1 MLNLSSGLD
10 YGAER
15 QVLDRIRNSAKD
27 KDKVK
32 AKRPTGGDVQAWP
45 KQYGQVHENEAADKN
60 PRDNYNLTY
69 LTFYN

>member
-15 QVLDRIRNSAKD
+15 QVLGRIRNSA

-32 AKRPTGGDVQAWP
+32 AKRPTGGDVQA
-45 KQYGQVHENEAADKN
+45 
-60 PRDNYNLTY
+60 
-69 LTFYN
+69 